1 MTARID
7 GLTRQ
12 FNVASIGGRNRNDI
26 HIMSL
31 QGLGQG
37 SVRLC
42 ALCPRSGTPEVI
54 EIRFCQA
61 LSTTAT
67 SWASVAA

>member
-26 HIMSL
+26 HIMGL
-31 QGLGQG
+31 QGLGQR
-37 SVRLC
+37 SVRSCTLR
-42 ALCPRSGTPEVI
+42 PRSDPPCVI
-54 EIRFCQA
+54 EIR
-61 LSTTAT
+61 L
-67 SWASVAA
+67 